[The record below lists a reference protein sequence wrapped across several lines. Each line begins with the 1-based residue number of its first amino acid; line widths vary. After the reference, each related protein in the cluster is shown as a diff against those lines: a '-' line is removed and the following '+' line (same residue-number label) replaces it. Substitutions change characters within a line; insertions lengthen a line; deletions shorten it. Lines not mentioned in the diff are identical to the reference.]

1 MSVSDLPVCPAD
13 PVDPK
18 VSGCTSQNGFIRDA
32 LVSLYLSVTESSL
45 ICARIMSYVF
55 MESKKVPAALSIGQK
70 LYFREKKRKEAASKQ
85 KSQAHI
91 LFLPDYPQYHL
102 LCSG

>member
-1 MSVSDLPVCPAD
+1 
-13 PVDPK
+13 
-18 VSGCTSQNGFIRDA
+18 
-32 LVSLYLSVTESSL
+32 
-45 ICARIMSYVF
+45 